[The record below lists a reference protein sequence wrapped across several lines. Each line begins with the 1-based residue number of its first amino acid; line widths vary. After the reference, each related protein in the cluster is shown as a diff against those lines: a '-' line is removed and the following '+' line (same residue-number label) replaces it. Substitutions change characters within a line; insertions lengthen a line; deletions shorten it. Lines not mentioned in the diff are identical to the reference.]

1 MDAVLIVDK
10 PAGITSAE
18 VVRQI
23 KARVRP
29 ARVGHLGTLDPF
41 ATGLLPILIG
51 EATKL
56 APFLQDGE
64 KEYEGVIRL
73 GVETD
78 TLDRTGAVTQRAE
91 VPALTSE
98 MLAEAA
104 ARFTGR
110 IVQQPPIFS
119 AIKRGGVPL
128 YKLARRGG
136 EVEPPPPREVEISRL
151 QLDAQLDTKDATS
164 IHFVATCSTGTYMRS
179 LARDIGVALGT
190 VAHLAELRRLRNGS
204 FTLAE
209 ARPLAAVL
217 EALAEAGGGN
227 CTGQNPVGQNPVG
240 QNPVGLIGMREALA
254 TMAEAEADPEQ
265 VRRLRNGDSRALDGL
280 APEGAKLFKVVSA
293 GALVA
298 VAEATSRVTARVVR
312 VFGVD

>member
-29 ARVGHLGTLDPF
+29 DRVGHLGTLDPF
-41 ATGLLPILIG
+41 ATGLLPIMIG

-78 TLDRTGAVTQRAE
+78 TLDRTGAEIQTAE
-91 VPALTSE
+91 VPPFTAET
-98 MLAEAA
+98 LAAVA
-104 ARFTGR
+104 ARFTGK

-119 AIKRGGVPL
+119 AIKRDGVPF
-128 YKLARRGG
+128 YKLARRGV

-151 QLDAQLDTKDATS
+151 VLDAQLDTQPDTKDARS

-204 FTLAE
+204 FTLE
-209 ARPLAAVL
+209 QARPLAAVL
-217 EALAEAGGGN
+217 EALAAKDPSGM
-227 CTGQNPVGQNPVG
+227 
-240 QNPVGLIGMREALA
+240 IGMREALA
-254 TMAEAEADPEQ
+254 AMPEAEADATQ

-280 APEGAKLFKVVSA
+280 VPQGAKLFKVVNA
-293 GALVA
+293 GALIA
-298 VAEATSRVTARVVR
+298 VAEAASRVTARVVR

>member
-1 MDAVLIVDK
+1 MDGVLLVDK

-18 VVRQI
+18 AVRQI
-23 KARVRP
+23 KSRVRP

-56 APFLQDGE
+56 APFLQNGE

-78 TLDRTGAVTQRAE
+78 TLDRTGAEIQTAE
-91 VPALTSE
+91 VPPLTSTT
-98 MLAEAA
+98 LADAA
-104 ARFTGR
+104 SRFTGR
-110 IVQQPPIFS
+110 VVQQPPIFS
-119 AIKRGGVPL
+119 AIKRDGVPL
-128 YKLARRGG
+128 YRLARRGV

-151 QLDAQLDTKDATS
+151 TLDAMDATS
-164 IHFVATCSTGTYMRS
+164 IHFVAACSTGTYMRS
-179 LARDIGVALGT
+179 LARDIGIALGT

-209 ARPLAAVL
+209 ARPLAATL
-217 EALAEAGGGN
+217 EAFADSGSGCRAS
-227 CTGQNPVGQNPVG
+227 QNPA
-240 QNPVGLIGMREALA
+240 GLIGMREALA
-254 TMAEAEADPEQ
+254 TMAEAEADAIQ

-280 APEGAKLFKVVSA
+280 VPAGAKLFKVVSA
-293 GALVA
+293 GALIA
-298 VAEATSRVTARVVR
+298 VAEASSRVTARVVR

>member
-78 TLDRTGAVTQRAE
+78 TLDRTGAEIQTAE
-91 VPALTSE
+91 VPALTAA
-98 MLAEAA
+98 MLAAAA
-104 ARFTGR
+104 ARFTGK

-119 AIKRGGVPL
+119 AIKREGVPL
-128 YKLARRGG
+128 YRLARRGV

-151 QLDAQLDTKDATS
+151 MLDAMDATS
-164 IHFVATCSTGTYMRS
+164 IHFVAACSTGTYMRS

-204 FTLAE
+204 FTLAQ

-217 EALAEAGGGN
+217 DALAEAGN
-227 CTGQNPVGQNPVG
+227 ENTA
-240 QNPVGLIGMREALA
+240 GLIGMREALA
-254 TMAEAEADPEQ
+254 TMPEAEADAIQ

-280 APEGAKLFKVVSA
+280 VPEGAKLFKVVSA

-298 VAEATSRVTARVVR
+298 VAEATSRVTARVLR

>member
-1 MDAVLIVDK
+1 MDGVLIVDK

-78 TLDRTGAVTQRAE
+78 TLDRTGAEIQTAE
-91 VPALTSE
+91 VPPLTSG

-119 AIKRGGVPL
+119 AIKRDGVPL
-128 YKLARRGG
+128 YRLARRGV

-151 QLDAQLDTKDATS
+151 RLDAMDATS
-164 IHFVATCSTGTYMRS
+164 IHFVAACSTGTYMRS

-204 FTLAE
+204 F
-209 ARPLAAVL
+209 
-217 EALAEAGGGN
+217 ALASRRGHWRRCSRRSPRQGPAAER
-227 CTGQNPVGQNPVG
+227 VGQS
-240 QNPVGLIGMREALA
+240 QVGLIGMREALA
-254 TMAEAEADPEQ
+254 TMPRPRPTRYRCGGCAMATRARSTVSCRR
-265 VRRLRNGDSRALDGL
+265 VRSCSR
-280 APEGAKLFKVVSA
+280 
-293 GALVA
+293 
-298 VAEATSRVTARVVR
+298 
-312 VFGVD
+312 

>member
-29 ARVGHLGTLDPF
+29 DRVGHLGTLDPF
-41 ATGLLPILIG
+41 ATGLLPIMIG

-78 TLDRTGAVTQRAE
+78 TLDRTGAEIQTAE
-91 VPALTSE
+91 VLPFAAQT
-98 MLAEAA
+98 LAAVA
-104 ARFTGR
+104 ARFTGK

-119 AIKRGGVPL
+119 AIKRGGVPF
-128 YKLARRGG
+128 YKLARRGA

-151 QLDAQLDTKDATS
+151 TLDAIDATS

-179 LARDIGVALGT
+179 LARDIGVELGT
-190 VAHLAELRRLRNGS
+190 VAHLAELRRLRNGA
-204 FTLAE
+204 FTLE
-209 ARPLAAVL
+209 QARPLPQIL
-217 EALAEAGGGN
+217 DALAAKDPSGM
-227 CTGQNPVGQNPVG
+227 
-240 QNPVGLIGMREALA
+240 IGMREALA
-254 TMAEAEADPEQ
+254 AMPEAEADATQ

-280 APEGAKLFKVVSA
+280 VPQGAKLFKVVNA
-293 GALVA
+293 GALIA

-312 VFGVD
+312 VFGVA

>member
-64 KEYEGVIRL
+64 KEYEGIIRL

-78 TLDRTGAVTQRAE
+78 TLDRTGTEIQTAE
-91 VPALTSE
+91 VPAITAE
-98 MLAEAA
+98 MLAETA
-104 ARFTGR
+104 ARFTGK

-119 AIKRGGVPL
+119 AIKRDGVPL

-151 QLDAQLDTKDATS
+151 QLDAIDATS

-204 FTLAE
+204 FTLE
-209 ARPLAAVL
+209 QARSLAAVL
-217 EALAEAGGGN
+217 EALADRGN
-227 CTGQNPVGQNPVG
+227 ENSAGQNPAGM
-240 QNPVGLIGMREALA
+240 IGMREALA
-254 TMAEAEADPEQ
+254 TMPEAEADAIQ

-280 APEGAKLFKVVSA
+280 APDGAKLFTVVSA
-293 GALVA
+293 GALIA

>member
-1 MDAVLIVDK
+1 MDGVLLVDK

-18 VVRQI
+18 AVRKI

-64 KEYEGVIRL
+64 KEYEGIIRL
-73 GVETD
+73 GLETD
-78 TLDRTGAVTQRAE
+78 TLDRTGAEIQTAE
-91 VPALTSE
+91 VPPLTSG
-98 MLAEAA
+98 MLADAA

-110 IVQQPPIFS
+110 IAQQPPIFS
-119 AIKRGGVPL
+119 AIKRDGVPL
-128 YKLARRGG
+128 YRLARRGV

-151 QLDAQLDTKDATS
+151 RLDAMDPTS
-164 IHFVATCSTGTYMRS
+164 IHFVAACSTGTYMRS
-179 LARDIGVALGT
+179 LARDIGLALGT

-204 FTLAE
+204 FALE
-209 ARPLAAVL
+209 QARPLAAVL
-217 EALAEAGGGN
+217 DALAEAGSGGCN
-227 CTGQNPVGQNPVG
+227 RVGQS
-240 QNPVGLIGMREALA
+240 QVGLIGMREALA
-254 TMAEAEADPEQ
+254 TMPEAEADAIQ

-280 APEGAKLFKVVSA
+280 VPEGAKLFKVTSA
-293 GALVA
+293 GELIA
-298 VAEATSRVTARVVR
+298 VAEATSRVTARVAR
-312 VFGVD
+312 VFGVE

>member
-1 MDAVLIVDK
+1 MDGVLLVDK

-18 VVRQI
+18 AVRQI

-56 APFLQDGE
+56 ATFLQDGE

-78 TLDRTGAVTQRAE
+78 TLDRTGAEIQTAE
-91 VPALTSE
+91 VPPLTSTT
-98 MLAEAA
+98 LADAA
-104 ARFTGR
+104 SRFTGR
-110 IVQQPPIFS
+110 VVQQPPIFS
-119 AIKRGGVPL
+119 AIKRDGVPL
-128 YKLARRGG
+128 YRLARRGV

-151 QLDAQLDTKDATS
+151 TLDALDATS
-164 IHFVATCSTGTYMRS
+164 IHFVAACSTGTYMRS
-179 LARDIGVALGT
+179 LARDIGIALGT

-209 ARPLAAVL
+209 ARPLAATL
-217 EALAEAGGGN
+217 EAFADSGSGSRAS
-227 CTGQNPVGQNPVG
+227 QNPA
-240 QNPVGLIGMREALA
+240 GLIGMREALA
-254 TMAEAEADPEQ
+254 TMAEAEADAIQ

-280 APEGAKLFKVVSA
+280 VPAGAKLFKVVSA
-293 GALVA
+293 GALIA
-298 VAEATSRVTARVVR
+298 VAEASSRVTPRVVR